1 MLPSGEEARRAPE
14 LNQPERELLS
24 YFETR
29 ILVVTK
35 FKRAV
40 PV

>member
-1 MLPSGEEARRAPE
+1 MSVAEF
-14 LNQPERELLS
+14 NQPERELLS

-35 FKRAV
+35 LKRAV